1 MERTIIDTTKGVSGI
16 SRPFKAIIEQLG
28 LRDEDR
34 IMYVGLPGVCTPF
47 IELLAY
53 AIRKLDIKQV
63 FVPNLELSLTK
74 AVVPVE
80 NIGIQFGDS
89 VEIEKAKVVVV
100 LGGLAM
106 PISPV
111 GREEVS
117 SFLKR
122 VLLPGGTVIGMS
134 FMNMFE
140 QVGWT
145 SEVPFDFCID
155 AMIDPVKVERFS
167 R

>member
-1 MERTIIDTTKGVSGI
+1 MERTIIDTSKGVSGI
-16 SRPFKAIIEQLG
+16 SRLFKGIIEQIG
-28 LRDEDR
+28 LQDEDN
-34 IMYVGLPGVCTPF
+34 IIYVGLPGVCTPF

-53 AIRKLDIKQV
+53 AIRKLEINQV
-63 FVPNLELSLTK
+63 FVPNLDLSLAKT
-74 AVVPVE
+74 VVPIE
-80 NIGIQFGDS
+80 NIGIQFGDP
-89 VEIEKAKVVVV
+89 VKIEKAKVVVV

-117 SFLKR
+117 SFLQS
-122 VLLPGGTVIGMS
+122 VLLPEGTVIGVS
-134 FMNMFE
+134 CMNMFE

-145 SEVPFDFCID
+145 SQLPFDFWID
-155 AMIDPVKVERFS
+155 ATIDPVKVERFL